1 MEIRKINKTVDEIL
15 KGAEYIGCGA
25 SKEAYV
31 KDGIVYKIPRGRY
44 LIERNELNLYF
55 PVFMDDVNDF
65 LGEIY
70 EEEEALV
77 WPIGQFAI
85 ELIIWEAIQDL
96 EKAGLDISCFARIKD
111 YYFDAN
117 GVIVIEQELTEEM
130 GDFEEDEFEELWSN
144 FQTELKALE
153 PILEEEY
160 NVVLRDVRSGNCG
173 FKDGRIKL
181 FDFGISITTQLDSYG
196 SYSDYEDMC

>member
-1 MEIRKINKTVDEIL
+1 MEIRKINKTIDEIL

-44 LIERNELNLYF
+44 LIERNELNLHF
-55 PVFMDDVNDF
+55 PDFMDDVNDF

-77 WPIGQFAI
+77 WPLGQFAI
-85 ELIIWEAIQDL
+85 ELIVWKAIQSL
-96 EKAGLDISCFARIKD
+96 ERKGLNIDCFAKIKD

-130 GDFEEDEFEELWSN
+130 GDFEEDEFDELWSD

-196 SYSDYEDMC
+196 SYSDYEDMY

>member
-1 MEIRKINKTVDEIL
+1 MEIRKINKTIDEIL
-15 KGAEYIGCGA
+15 KGAKYIGCGA

-55 PVFMDDVNDF
+55 PDFMDDVNDF

-70 EEEEALV
+70 EEEEALI

-85 ELIIWEAIQDL
+85 ELIIWKAIQDL
-96 EKAGLDISCFARIKD
+96 EEAGLDISCFARIKD

-130 GDFEEDEFEELWSN
+130 GNFEEDKFEELWSD

-196 SYSDYEDMC
+196 SYSDYDVVY

>member
-15 KGAEYIGCGA
+15 RGAEYIGCGA

-55 PVFMDDVNDF
+55 PNFMDDVNDF

-96 EKAGLDISCFARIKD
+96 EEAGLDISCFARIKD

-196 SYSDYEDMC
+196 SYSDYEDIY

>member
-55 PVFMDDVNDF
+55 PDFMDDVNDF

-70 EEEEALV
+70 EKEEALV

-85 ELIIWEAIQDL
+85 ELIIWKAIQDL
-96 EKAGLDISCFARIKD
+96 EEAGLDISCFARIKD

-130 GDFEEDEFEELWSN
+130 EDFEEDEFEELWSD

-196 SYSDYEDMC
+196 SYSDYEDMY

>member
-55 PVFMDDVNDF
+55 PDFMDDVNDF

-130 GDFEEDEFEELWSN
+130 GDFEEDKFEELWSN

-196 SYSDYEDMC
+196 SYSDYEDIY

>member
-55 PVFMDDVNDF
+55 PDFMDDVNDF

-85 ELIIWEAIQDL
+85 ELIIWKAIQDL
-96 EKAGLDISCFARIKD
+96 EEAGLDISCFARIKD

-130 GDFEEDEFEELWSN
+130 GDFEEDKFEELWSD

-181 FDFGISITTQLDSYG
+181 FDFGISTTTQLDSYG
-196 SYSDYEDMC
+196 SYSDYEDMY

>member
-55 PVFMDDVNDF
+55 PDFMDDVNDF

-96 EKAGLDISCFARIKD
+96 EKAGLDIGCFARIKD

-196 SYSDYEDMC
+196 SYSDYEDIY

>member
-55 PVFMDDVNDF
+55 PDFMDDVNDF

-85 ELIIWEAIQDL
+85 ELIIWKAIQSL
-96 EKAGLDISCFARIKD
+96 ERKGLNIDCFAKIKD

-117 GVIVIEQELTEEM
+117 GVIVIEQEDTEEM
-130 GDFEEDEFEELWSN
+130 GDFEEDEFEELWSD

-196 SYSDYEDMC
+196 SYSDYEDMY

>member
-31 KDGIVYKIPRGRY
+31 KDGIVIKIGRGRY
-44 LIERNELNLYF
+44 LIGRNELNPRF
-55 PVFMDDVNDF
+55 PDFMDDLNDF

-85 ELIIWEAIQDL
+85 ELIIWEAIQSL
-96 EKAGLDISCFARIKD
+96 ERKGLNIDCFAKIKD

-130 GDFEEDEFEELWSN
+130 GDFEEDEFDELWSD

-196 SYSDYEDMC
+196 SYSDYEDMY

>member
-85 ELIIWEAIQDL
+85 ELIVWEAIQDL
-96 EKAGLDISCFARIKD
+96 EEAGLDISCFARIKD

-181 FDFGISITTQLDSYG
+181 FDFGISTTTQLDSYG
-196 SYSDYEDMC
+196 SYSDYEDMY

>member
-1 MEIRKINKTVDEIL
+1 MEIRKINRTVDEIL

-55 PVFMDDVNDF
+55 PDSMDDVNDF

-85 ELIIWEAIQDL
+85 ELIIWKAIQDL
-96 EKAGLDISCFARIKD
+96 EEAGLDISCFARIKD

-130 GDFEEDEFEELWSN
+130 EDFEEDEFEELWSN

-173 FKDGRIKL
+173 FKDGKIKL

-196 SYSDYEDMC
+196 SYSDYEDMY

>member
-31 KDGIVYKIPRGRY
+31 KDGIVYKIPRRRY

-55 PVFMDDVNDF
+55 PDFMDDVNDF

-85 ELIIWEAIQDL
+85 ELIIWKAIQDL
-96 EKAGLDISCFARIKD
+96 EEAGLDISCFARIKD

-117 GVIVIEQELTEEM
+117 GVIVIEQEVTEEM

-196 SYSDYEDMC
+196 SYSDYEDMY

>member
-15 KGAEYIGCGA
+15 KGAEYIGRGA

-55 PVFMDDVNDF
+55 PGFMDDVNDF

-96 EKAGLDISCFARIKD
+96 EEAGLDISCFARIKD

-160 NVVLRDVRSGNCG
+160 NIVLRDVRSGNCG

-196 SYSDYEDMC
+196 SYSDYEDMY

>member
-25 SKEAYV
+25 SKEAYI

-55 PVFMDDVNDF
+55 PHFMDDVNDF

-196 SYSDYEDMC
+196 SYSDYEDMY

>member
-55 PVFMDDVNDF
+55 PDFMDDVNDF

-96 EKAGLDISCFARIKD
+96 EEAGLDISCFARIKD

-117 GVIVIEQELTEEM
+117 DVIVIEQELTEEM

-196 SYSDYEDMC
+196 SYSDYEDIY

>member
-44 LIERNELNLYF
+44 LIERNELNLCF
-55 PVFMDDVNDF
+55 PDFMDDVNDF

-85 ELIIWEAIQDL
+85 ELIIWKAIQDL
-96 EKAGLDISCFARIKD
+96 EEAGLDISCFARIKD

-196 SYSDYEDMC
+196 SYSDYEDMY

>member
-15 KGAEYIGCGA
+15 RGAEYIGCGA

-55 PVFMDDVNDF
+55 PNFMDDVNDF

-85 ELIIWEAIQDL
+85 ELIVWEAIQDL
-96 EKAGLDISCFARIKD
+96 EEAGLDISCFARIKD

-196 SYSDYEDMC
+196 SYSDYEDIY

>member
-1 MEIRKINKTVDEIL
+1 MEIKKINKTINEIL

-55 PVFMDDVNDF
+55 PDFMDDVNDF

-96 EKAGLDISCFARIKD
+96 EKAGLDISCFAKIKD
-111 YYFDAN
+111 YCFDAN

-130 GDFEEDEFEELWSN
+130 ENFEEDRFEELWSD

-196 SYSDYEDMC
+196 SYSDYEDMY

>member
-55 PVFMDDVNDF
+55 PDFMDDVNDF

-130 GDFEEDEFEELWSN
+130 GDFEEDKFEELWSD

-173 FKDGRIKL
+173 FKDGKIKL

-196 SYSDYEDMC
+196 SYSDYEDMY

>member
-55 PVFMDDVNDF
+55 PDFMDDVNDF

-96 EKAGLDISCFARIKD
+96 EEAGLDISCFARIKD

-130 GDFEEDEFEELWSN
+130 GDFEEDKFEELWSD

-196 SYSDYEDMC
+196 SYSDYDVVY

>member
-55 PVFMDDVNDF
+55 PDFMDDVNDF
-65 LGEIY
+65 LEEIY

-85 ELIIWEAIQDL
+85 ELIIWKAIQDL
-96 EKAGLDISCFARIKD
+96 EEAGLDISCFARIKD
-111 YYFDAN
+111 YYFDVN
-117 GVIVIEQELTEEM
+117 GVIVIEQELTEEI
-130 GDFEEDEFEELWSN
+130 GDFEEDEFEELWSD

-173 FKDGRIKL
+173 FKNGRIKL
-181 FDFGISITTQLDSYG
+181 FDFGISITTQLDNYG
-196 SYSDYEDMC
+196 SYSDYEDTY

>member
-1 MEIRKINKTVDEIL
+1 MEIRKINKTIDEIL

-55 PVFMDDVNDF
+55 PNFMDDVNDF

-77 WPIGQFAI
+77 WPVGQFAI

-96 EKAGLDISCFARIKD
+96 EKAGLDISCFAKIKD

-130 GDFEEDEFEELWSN
+130 GDFEEDEFDELWSD

-173 FKDGRIKL
+173 FKDGKIKL

-196 SYSDYEDMC
+196 SYSDYEDIY

>member
-44 LIERNELNLYF
+44 LIERNELNLHF
-55 PVFMDDVNDF
+55 PDFMDDVNDF

-85 ELIIWEAIQDL
+85 ELIIWKAIQSL
-96 EKAGLDISCFARIKD
+96 ERKGLNIDCFAKIKD

-130 GDFEEDEFEELWSN
+130 EDFEEDEFEELWSN

-181 FDFGISITTQLDSYG
+181 FDFGISTTTQLDSYG
-196 SYSDYEDMC
+196 SYSDYEDMY

>member
-55 PVFMDDVNDF
+55 PGFMDDVNDF

-96 EKAGLDISCFARIKD
+96 EEAGLDISCFARIKD

-196 SYSDYEDMC
+196 SYSDYEDIY

>member
-55 PVFMDDVNDF
+55 PDFMDDVNDF

-85 ELIIWEAIQDL
+85 ELIIWKAIQDL
-96 EKAGLDISCFARIKD
+96 EEAGLDISCFARIKD

-196 SYSDYEDMC
+196 SYSDYEDMY

>member
-44 LIERNELNLYF
+44 LIERNELNLYL
-55 PVFMDDVNDF
+55 PDFMNDVNDF

-85 ELIIWEAIQDL
+85 ELIVWEAIQDL

-160 NVVLRDVRSGNCG
+160 NIVLRDVRSGNCG

-196 SYSDYEDMC
+196 SYSDYEDMY

>member
-44 LIERNELNLYF
+44 LIERNELNFYF
-55 PVFMDDVNDF
+55 PDFMDDVNDF

-85 ELIIWEAIQDL
+85 ELIIWEAIRDL
-96 EKAGLDISCFARIKD
+96 EKAGLDIGCFAKIKD

-196 SYSDYEDMC
+196 SYSDYEDIY

>member
-44 LIERNELNLYF
+44 LIERNELKLYF
-55 PVFMDDVNDF
+55 PDFMDDVNDF

-85 ELIIWEAIQDL
+85 ELIIWKAIQDL
-96 EKAGLDISCFARIKD
+96 EEAGLDISCFARIKD
-111 YYFDAN
+111 YYFDVN

-196 SYSDYEDMC
+196 SYSDYEDTY

>member
-55 PVFMDDVNDF
+55 PDFMDDVNDF

-96 EKAGLDISCFARIKD
+96 EEAGLDISCFARIKD

-196 SYSDYEDMC
+196 SYSDYEDIY

>member
-1 MEIRKINKTVDEIL
+1 MEIRKINKTIDEIL

-55 PVFMDDVNDF
+55 PDFMDDVNDF

-96 EKAGLDISCFARIKD
+96 EEAGLDISCFARIKD

-196 SYSDYEDMC
+196 SYSDYEDMY

>member
-55 PVFMDDVNDF
+55 PGFMDDVNDF

-96 EKAGLDISCFARIKD
+96 EEAGLDISCFARIKD

-130 GDFEEDEFEELWSN
+130 GDFEEDEFDELWSD

-196 SYSDYEDMC
+196 SYSDYEDMY

>member
-55 PVFMDDVNDF
+55 PHFMDDVNDF

-96 EKAGLDISCFARIKD
+96 EEAGLDISCFARIKD

-173 FKDGRIKL
+173 FKDGKIKL

-196 SYSDYEDMC
+196 SYSDYEDMY

>member
-55 PVFMDDVNDF
+55 PDFMDDVNDF

-85 ELIIWEAIQDL
+85 ELIIWKAIQDL

-130 GDFEEDEFEELWSN
+130 GDFEEDKFEELWSD

-196 SYSDYEDMC
+196 SYSDYEDMY

>member
-44 LIERNELNLYF
+44 LIERNELNLYL
-55 PVFMDDVNDF
+55 PDFMDDVNDF

-85 ELIIWEAIQDL
+85 ELIVWEAIQDL
-96 EKAGLDISCFARIKD
+96 EEAGLDISCFARIKD

-196 SYSDYEDMC
+196 SYSDYEDIY

>member
-1 MEIRKINKTVDEIL
+1 MEIRKINKTIDEIL

-44 LIERNELNLYF
+44 LIERNELSLYF

-85 ELIIWEAIQDL
+85 ELIIWKAIQDL
-96 EKAGLDISCFARIKD
+96 EKAGLDIGCFARIKD

-160 NVVLRDVRSGNCG
+160 NVVLRDVRRGNCG

-181 FDFGISITTQLDSYG
+181 FDFGISTTTQLDSYG
-196 SYSDYEDMC
+196 SYSDYEDIY

>member
-55 PVFMDDVNDF
+55 PDFMDDINDF

-85 ELIIWEAIQDL
+85 ELIIWKAIQDL
-96 EKAGLDISCFARIKD
+96 EEAGLDISCFARIKD

-196 SYSDYEDMC
+196 SYSDYEDIY

>member
-55 PVFMDDVNDF
+55 PDFMDDVNDF

-85 ELIIWEAIQDL
+85 ELIIWKAIQDL
-96 EKAGLDISCFARIKD
+96 EEAGLDISCFARIKD

-130 GDFEEDEFEELWSN
+130 GDFEEDEFDELWSD

-196 SYSDYEDMC
+196 SYSDYEDMY

>member
-196 SYSDYEDMC
+196 SYSDYEDMY

>member
-1 MEIRKINKTVDEIL
+1 MKIRKINKTVDEIL

-55 PVFMDDVNDF
+55 PDFMDDVNDF

-85 ELIIWEAIQDL
+85 ELIIWKAIQDL
-96 EKAGLDISCFARIKD
+96 EEAGLDISCFARIKD
-111 YYFDAN
+111 CYFDAN

-130 GDFEEDEFEELWSN
+130 GNFEEDEFEELWSN

-173 FKDGRIKL
+173 FKDGKIKL

-196 SYSDYEDMC
+196 SYSDYEDMY